1 MNATEQQKSRIDR
14 EAAEWCV
21 LLAGGDASDGDKAR
35 LAEWLVASPDHVR
48 AFQAMEALWRE
59 TAEYGDG
66 LDPDSAVVALFP
78 GMRNR
83 HERPGIG
90 LFRRVRRLALSHAM
104 KLAAGMLLAMLV
116 GAYFLIGSNAGL
128 PWTENDT
135 LYQTAVGE
143 SRLIKLADGS
153 VIELNTDSR
162 VAVVFNAQT
171 RQIRL
176 ERGEAYFIVAKDK
189 ARPFTVSTED
199 AFVRAVGTEFN
210 VKSLGRQLAVT
221 VIEGKVIV
229 GADQGQAQGKA
240 WRHSLER
247 NQQLIVKQAA
257 NATRQQTLLTNAIDT
272 KSLVAWR
279 ERKLIFDATPL
290 HSVIA
295 DFNRYNDTRLEII
308 DPEIAEIAISGV
320 FNPRDP
326 VAFANT
332 IAVFPQIAVRQTNG
346 KRIELSSRGG

>member
-1 MNATEQQKSRIDR
+1 MNATEQQKSRIER

-35 LAEWLVASPDHVR
+35 FAEWLVASPSHVR
-48 AFQAMEALWRE
+48 AYQMMEALWHE
-59 TAEYGDG
+59 TAEFGGD

-78 GMRNR
+78 GMHNR
-83 HERPGIG
+83 HERAGFG
-90 LFRRVRRLALSHAM
+90 AFRRVRRLALNHAM
-104 KLAAGMLLAMLV
+104 KLAAGVLLAMLV
-116 GAYFLIGSNAGL
+116 GAYFLIGSNAVL
-128 PWTENDT
+128 PWRQSET

-162 VAVVFNAQT
+162 VAVTLTDQA
-171 RQIRL
+171 RHIRL
-176 ERGEAYFIVAKDK
+176 MRGEAYFIVAKDK
-189 ARPFTVSTED
+189 ARPFTVSAED

-210 VKSLGRQLAVT
+210 VKSLERQLAVT

-229 GADQGQAQGKA
+229 GAEEGRGEGEA

-257 NATRQQTLLTNAIDT
+257 NADRQQALVSNAIDT
-272 KSLVAWR
+272 KSLIAWR

-290 HSVIA
+290 HAVIA
-295 DFNRYNDTRLEII
+295 DFNRYNDMRLEII
-308 DPEIAEIAISGV
+308 DPAIAEIAISGV

-326 VAFANT
+326 IAFANT
-332 IAVFPQIAVRQTNG
+332 IAVFPQISVRQSQD
-346 KRIELSSRGG
+346 KRIELSARGG